1 MASDDDTR
9 PVPRPGVDDRSRA
22 LAILRVHGDD
32 VTSFQL
38 LAPGYRYFFEDDGFV
53 AYVDTGSAWVAGGGP
68 VAARAVRPALA
79 AAFVASAAAH
89 RRRVSFFAVG
99 DLFCE
104 RTSLP
109 RIRVGEQP
117 WWDPARWSSVLAGN
131 AGLRYQI
138 RRALAKGVVVRRVTA
153 DEISATDGATRQSID
168 ALARAWLDARPLA
181 PMGFLVELAP
191 FELPEERLYL
201 VAEVD
206 GAMVGFLAAD
216 PIYARRGWLVENLLR
231 VHDAPNGTA
240 ELLVDRAMRI
250 AAESGST
257 MLTLGLAP
265 LAGPLPRRLQIAR
278 ALSTPLYDFRG
289 LHAFKSR
296 LRPHGWE
303 AIHVAAAPGASPW
316 LALFDGLT
324 AFARGSIVRFGLATI
339 ARGPLALLWALTLLL
354 VVWTPALALAP
365 TRRFFPS
372 AIVQHGWVA
381 FDVALIVA
389 LLVLCRR
396 HRTWLAIGVAVTVT
410 LDAVVTALEA
420 ATFNVHHARNLLD
433 VAVILLACTGPTVA
447 AVALW
452 GFVRRRT
459 AVQP

>member
-1 MASDDDTR
+1 MASTADTR
-9 PVPRPGVDDRSRA
+9 AAQDDRSRA
-22 LAILRVHGDD
+22 LELLRLHGFD

-38 LAPGYRYFFEDDGFV
+38 LAPGYRYFFDEEGFV

-68 VAARAVRPALA
+68 VAAPGRRPLLANSFA
-79 AAFVASAAAH
+79 AAAAMS
-89 RRRVSFFAVG
+89 RRRASFFAVG
-99 DLFCE
+99 ETFCE
-104 RTSLP
+104 RANLP

-117 WWDPARWSSVLAGN
+117 FWEPSRWSSVLAAN
-131 AGLRYQI
+131 ASLRYQI
-138 RRALAKGVVVRRVTA
+138 RRAAAKGVAVRRVTA
-153 DEISATDGATRQSID
+153 AEVSDIGGATRQGIET
-168 ALARAWLDARPLA
+168 LARAWLDARPLA

-201 VAEVD
+201 VAELEGVV
-206 GAMVGFLAAD
+206 VGFLAAA
-216 PIYARRGWLVENLLR
+216 PIYARDGWLVENLLR

-240 ELLVDRAMRI
+240 ELLVDSAMRI
-250 AAESGST
+250 AAESGSS

-265 LAGPLPRRLQIAR
+265 LAGPLPRRLRIAR
-278 ALSTPLYDFRG
+278 AVSTPLYDFRG

-339 ARGPLALLWALTLLL
+339 ARGPLAVLWALTLLL

-372 AIVQHGWVA
+372 AIVQHAWVA

-389 LLVLCRR
+389 LLLLCRR
-396 HRTWLAIGVAVTVT
+396 HRTWLAVGVALTVT
-410 LDAVVTALEA
+410 LDALMTALEA
-420 ATFNVHHARNLLD
+420 ATFNVHHAREWLPLD
-433 VAVILLACTGPTVA
+433 VAAILIACAGPIVA
-447 AVALW
+447 AIALW
-452 GFVRRRT
+452 GFVRRRS

>member
-1 MASDDDTR
+1 MASTAD
-9 PVPRPGVDDRSRA
+9 PRPAQDDRSRA
-22 LAILRVHGDD
+22 LALLRVHGFD

-38 LAPGYRYFFEDDGFV
+38 LAPGYRYFFHEEGFV

-68 VAARAVRPALA
+68 VASHARRPLLANAFA
-79 AAFVASAAAH
+79 AAAAAN
-89 RRRVSFFAVG
+89 RRRASFFAVG
-99 DLFCE
+99 EMFCD
-104 RTSLP
+104 RTNLP

-117 WWDPARWSSVLAGN
+117 FWDPSRWSSVLAAN

-153 DEISATDGATRQSID
+153 AEMSNAGGATRQGIE

-191 FELPEERLYL
+191 FEFVEERLYL
-201 VAEVD
+201 VAEVESVV
-206 GAMVGFLAAD
+206 VGFLAAA
-216 PIYARRGWLVENLLR
+216 PIYARDGWLVENLLR

-240 ELLVDRAMRI
+240 ELLVDNAMRI
-250 AAESGST
+250 AADSGSR

-265 LAGPLPRRLQIAR
+265 LAGPLPRRLRIAR
-278 ALSTPLYDFRG
+278 AMSTPLYDFRG

-303 AIHVAAAPGASPW
+303 GIHVAAAPGASPW

-339 ARGPLALLWALTLLL
+339 ARGPLAVLWALTLLL

-372 AIVQHGWVA
+372 AIVQHAWVA
-381 FDVALIVA
+381 FDVALIFA

-396 HRTWLAIGVAVTVT
+396 HRTWLAMGVALTVT
-410 LDAVVTALEA
+410 LDALVTALEA
-420 ATFNVHHARNLLD
+420 ATFNVHHARNAVD
-433 VAVILLACTGPTVA
+433 VAVVLVACAGPVVA
-447 AVALW
+447 AIALW
-452 GFVRRRT
+452 GFVRRRS